1 MIQYTDASSN
11 VMGESGIIGVSH
23 WANEG
28 ANFRRFRKNWP
39 QLISGMPVAFFC
51 KIRSKQNA
59 HFAKNN
65 AMICP
70 KIDPLPLTSI
80 NESL

>member
-28 ANFRRFRKNWP
+28 ANFRQFCKNWL
-39 QLISGMPVAFFC
+39 QAISGLAVALLC
-51 KIRSKQNA
+51 KI
-59 HFAKNN
+59 
-65 AMICP
+65 P
-70 KIDPLPLTSI
+70 
-80 NESL
+80 